1 MQLAVQMTGFIEREY
16 EGGRK
21 GTKNTSFPLSKS
33 SSNSLACLVRKE
45 GGFVSFGGVVM
56 VLLFCCCFSHKLH
69 S

>member
-21 GTKNTSFPLSKS
+21 GTKNTSFPLSRVPPTVFP
-33 SSNSLACLVRKE
+33 AWVRKE
-45 GGFVSFGGVVM
+45 GGFVSFVV
-56 VLLFCCCFSHKLH
+56 VVVVLFCCCFSHKLH